1 MTNSVMWFL
10 YFGRRL
16 GMSKE
21 EILLTD
27 IGEMYDM
34 MACQA
39 VIEDGAEVERTSDF
53 FDILKLR

>member
-1 MTNSVMWFL
+1 MWFL

-27 IGEMYDM
+27 LGEMYDM

-39 VIEDGAEVERTSDF
+39 VIEGGAEVERTSDF
-53 FDILKLR
+53 FEILKLR